1 MATSLNKYS
10 FRCIHMLTPFCIKTN
25 LRENRFFAAKWT
37 VGGKKGTHNVKIST
51 ENLTKI
57 IILHARASGQRH
69 RKDVRL
75 QQPARAVVGEC
86 CSQPTKTTSWKSRSN
101 LLSTNRFQLVE
112 SVWNILPPSA
122 FWNITTFCHRQMGQY
137 FRFLSY
143 LRPVLCAWAECLSRF
158 YHTKKINST
167 QFTEPLKVKTAS
179 MSWWKLFVSQLQTR
193 LYAHYK
199 RLVVSVQAAL

>member
-10 FRCIHMLTPFCIKTN
+10 FRCIHMLTSFWIKTN

-37 VGGKKGTHNVKIST
+37 IGGKKGTHNVKIST

-75 QQPARAVVGEC
+75 QQPTRTAVGHVAHDQPRRHHGKAEESAID
-86 CSQPTKTTSWKSRSN
+86 SQAFN
-101 LLSTNRFQLVE
+101 LWRMYGTYFRQA
-112 SVWNILPPSA
+112 A

-158 YHTKKINST
+158 YHTKEINST
-167 QFTEPLKVKTAS
+167 QL
-179 MSWWKLFVSQLQTR
+179 L
-193 LYAHYK
+193 
-199 RLVVSVQAAL
+199 

>member
-37 VGGKKGTHNVKIST
+37 IGGKKGTHNVKFSA

-75 QQPARAVVGEC
+75 QQPTRATVGHVAHD
-86 CSQPTKTTSWKSRSN
+86 QPRRHHGKAEVICHWQPG
-101 LLSTNRFQLVE
+101 FQLVE
-112 SVWNILPPSA
+112 NAWNNFRQVA

-137 FRFLSY
+137 LRLLSY

-158 YHTKKINST
+158 YHTKKINS
-167 QFTEPLKVKTAS
+167 P
-179 MSWWKLFVSQLQTR
+179 QL
-193 LYAHYK
+193 LWNH
-199 RLVVSVQAAL
+199 

>member
-10 FRCIHMLTPFCIKTN
+10 FRCIHRLTPFCIKTN

-37 VGGKKGTHNVKIST
+37 IVGKKGTHNVKIST

-86 CSQPTKTTSWKSRSN
+86 CSQPAKTTSWKSRSN
-101 LLSTNRFQLVE
+101 LLSTSRFQLVE
-112 SVWNILPPSA
+112 NVWNILPPSRLLKH
-122 FWNITTFCHRQMGQY
+122 NH
-137 FRFLSY
+137 
-143 LRPVLCAWAECLSRF
+143 VLPQTNGAVFQVFIVSLSRNF
-158 YHTKKINST
+158 VHERGVIWLLTFPKNTERQRKKPSSASCRHW
-167 QFTEPLKVKTAS
+167 KKTN
-179 MSWWKLFVSQLQTR
+179 T
-193 LYAHYK
+193 YAHLANGGTC
-199 RLVVSVQAAL
+199 RAM